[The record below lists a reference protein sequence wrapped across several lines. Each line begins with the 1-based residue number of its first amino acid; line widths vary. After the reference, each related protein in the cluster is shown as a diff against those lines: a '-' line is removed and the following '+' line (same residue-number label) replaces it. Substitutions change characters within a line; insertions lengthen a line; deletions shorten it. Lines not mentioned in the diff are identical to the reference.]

1 MTVSRQRK
9 VLAWAV
15 ENFGFIAKNRDER
28 AVRLAEEAIELAQ
41 VEGVPLDVVMLVAQ
55 RVYSRPVGELRRE
68 IGGVAITLDALAEN
82 LGLSVATEADRELAR
97 VLSKDK
103 DWWTRK
109 HGEKVKAG
117 TADLSPVCQGHGNE

>member
-1 MTVSRQRK
+1 MSDARQRK

-28 AVRLAEEAIELAQ
+28 AVRLAEEAIEVAQ
-41 VEGVPLDVVMLVAQ
+41 AEGVPLDVVMTVAQ
-55 RVYSRPVGELRRE
+55 RVYSRPAGDLRRE
-68 IGGVAITLDALAEN
+68 VGGVAITLDALAEN
-82 LGLSVATEADRELAR
+82 AGLSVSEEADRELAR

-109 HGEKVKAG
+109 HGEKVRAG
-117 TADLSPVCQGHGNE
+117 TADLSPVEDRQT